1 MSPRPANSWNVG
13 DIVVHRI
20 DEVALPPETGAWLL
34 PGATPDLVSEVPWL
48 APAFARP
55 DGTLRAAV
63 HTFAL
68 EIDGLRVLVDTGIG
82 NGKTRANPAWHQLDT
97 PYLDRLTAAGFP
109 PERIDYVLLTHLHAD
124 HVGWNTRLAPD
135 GTWQPTF
142 ANARYLTSR
151 AEYAYWSGVEMEESR
166 RQMFRDSVEPV
177 REHGLLDLIDV
188 TAPGTEILPGLSLV
202 PAPGHTPGQSAVV
215 LHGQGESAIITG
227 DCVHHPVQLAHPQL
241 CSSVDI
247 DPEEAVRTRRWL
259 FDEVAR
265 SGALMLGSH
274 FAAPT
279 GGLVRRD
286 TTGAESG
293 AGAGHGVEA
302 GVREGSGTGEERYR
316 LVIADD
322 E

>member
-1 MSPRPANSWNVG
+1 MSTRSEASWNVG

-34 PGATPDLVSEVPWL
+34 PEATPDLVSEVPWL
-48 APAFARP
+48 TPSFARP

-82 NGKTRANPAWHQLDT
+82 NGKNRANPAWHQLDT
-97 PYLDRLTAAGFP
+97 PYLDRLAAAGFP
-109 PERIDYVLLTHLHAD
+109 PERIDYVILTHLHAD

-135 GTWQPTF
+135 GSWRPTF
-142 ANARYLTSR
+142 PNARYLTSR
-151 AEYAYWSGVEMEESR
+151 TEYAYWSGVEMEESR

-177 REHGLLDLIDV
+177 REHGLLDLVDV
-188 TAPGTEILPGLSLV
+188 AAPGTEILPGLTLV
-202 PAPGHTPGQSAVV
+202 PTPGHTPGQSAVA
-215 LHGQGESAIITG
+215 LRSRGESAVITG
-227 DCVHHPVQLAHPQL
+227 DCVHHPVQLAHPEL

-265 SGALMLGSH
+265 SGALVLGSH
-274 FAAPT
+274 FAGST
-279 GGLVRRD
+279 GGVVRRD
-286 TTGAESG
+286 GGAGSDGAGDESG
-293 AGAGHGVEA
+293 AGGASAA
-302 GVREGSGTGEERYR
+302 GVGRYR
-316 LVIADD
+316 LVVAAG

>member
-1 MSPRPANSWNVG
+1 MSPRPAHTWHVG

-34 PGATPDLVSEVPWL
+34 PGATPDLVAGVPWL
-48 APAFARP
+48 APEFARP

-68 EIDGLRVLVDTGIG
+68 EVGGLRVLVDTGIG

-97 PYLDRLTAAGFP
+97 PYLDRLAAAGFP
-109 PERIDYVLLTHLHAD
+109 PEQIDYVLLTHLHAD

-135 GTWQPTF
+135 GSWRPTF
-142 ANARYLTSR
+142 PRARYLTSR

-177 REHGLLDLIDV
+177 REHGLLDLVDV
-188 TAPGTEILPGLSLV
+188 AAPGVEILPGVTLV
-202 PAPGHTPGQSAVV
+202 PTPGHTPGQSAVA
-215 LHGQGESAIITG
+215 LRSKGQSAVITG

-279 GGLVRRD
+279 GGRVRREGGD
-286 TTGAESG
+286 GPVG
-293 AGAGHGVEA
+293 AGAGVE
-302 GVREGSGTGEERYR
+302 GGTDMERYR
-316 LVIADD
+316 LEAVDG

>member
-1 MSPRPANSWNVG
+1 MSPRPAHTWHVG

-34 PGATPDLVSEVPWL
+34 PGATPDLVAGVPWL
-48 APAFARP
+48 APEFARP

-68 EIDGLRVLVDTGIG
+68 EVGGLRVLVDTGIG

-97 PYLDRLTAAGFP
+97 PYLDRLAAAGFP
-109 PERIDYVLLTHLHAD
+109 PEQIDYVLLTHLHAD

-135 GTWQPTF
+135 GSWQPTF
-142 ANARYLTSR
+142 PRARYLTSR

-177 REHGLLDLIDV
+177 REHGLLDLVDV
-188 TAPGTEILPGLSLV
+188 AAPGVEILPGVTLV
-202 PAPGHTPGQSAVV
+202 PTPGHTPGQNAVALRSKGQSAV
-215 LHGQGESAIITG
+215 ITG

-279 GGLVRRD
+279 GGRVRREGGD
-286 TTGAESG
+286 GPVG
-293 AGAGHGVEA
+293 AGAGA
-302 GVREGSGTGEERYR
+302 EGGTDMERYR
-316 LVIADD
+316 LEAVDG

>member
-1 MSPRPANSWNVG
+1 MSPRPARTWHVG

-34 PGATPDLVSEVPWL
+34 PEATPDLVAGVPWL
-48 APAFARP
+48 APEFARP

-68 EIDGLRVLVDTGIG
+68 EVDGVRVLVDTGIG

-109 PERIDYVLLTHLHAD
+109 PEQIDHVILTHLHAD

-135 GTWQPTF
+135 GSWQPTF
-142 ANARYLTSR
+142 PRARYLTSR

-188 TAPGTEILPGLSLV
+188 TAPGVDILPGVTLV
-202 PAPGHTPGQSAVV
+202 PAPGHTPGQSAVA
-215 LHGQGESAIITG
+215 LHSQGQSAIITG

-265 SGALMLGSH
+265 SGALLLGSH

-279 GGLVRRD
+279 GGLVRREEGGPAEA
-286 TTGAESG
+286 GAEG
-293 AGAGHGVEA
+293 
-302 GVREGSGTGEERYR
+302 GTDIERYR
-316 LVIADD
+316 LESVGG